1 VIGSMEDLD
10 AASLDDVS
18 SFFRTFYVPSNAVLT
33 LAGDFESERA
43 LGLVTRYFGDIPAG
57 SPLPALPGRP
67 ELPVHIGETLR
78 ERVVGEVPLPRVI
91 VAFRVP
97 PYADSDFHVAELA
110 GSILGVGRASRLY
123 RSLVR
128 ERRVAKDVVTYVFP
142 LVTGAALF
150 LAWATGY
157 REISIESLEQALIEE
172 IHGLANVRETELER
186 ALAVS
191 EIRLVEEIERLES
204 RADLLSMFETHFGD
218 AGRLNGELDRLRAVT
233 VPRIRDFT
241 EAYLGEHNQVLL
253 AYEPQRRSGDGV
265 YERAVDS

>member
-1 VIGSMEDLD
+1 M
-10 AASLDDVS
+10 
-18 SFFRTFYVPSNAVLT
+18 
-33 LAGDFESERA
+33 
-43 LGLVTRYFGDIPAG
+43 
-57 SPLPALPGRP
+57 
-67 ELPVHIGETLR
+67 R
-78 ERVVGEVPLPRVI
+78 ERVVGDVPLPRVI
-91 VAFRVP
+91 AAFRVP
-97 PYADSDFHVAELA
+97 SYVDSDFHVAEVA

-157 REISIESLEQALIEE
+157 QEISIESLEQALTEE
-172 IHGLANVRETELER
+172 IRGLADLQPPELER

-204 RADLLSMFETHFGD
+204 RADMLSMFETHFGD

-241 EAYLGEHNQVLL
+241 ESYLGEHNQVLL
-253 AYEPQRRSGDGV
+253 AYEPQRRDG
-265 YERAVDS
+265 ERASAPPAGE